1 MSSDPV
7 TEFPRG
13 TADEREL
20 LLRWLRYLRG
30 AVTRKLEGL
39 SDEQARWTP
48 DGALISLLGIVN
60 HLTQVEWRWIQGG
73 MLGQQTWRTEAELA
87 PGQSSPWRPP
97 LPPIVTVRR
106 PQTTSSGEHR

>member
-1 MSSDPV
+1 MRGYRQQMSSDPV

-48 DGALISLLGIVN
+48 DGALISPVSRLSPCGPGADRRGS
-60 HLTQVEWRWIQGG
+60 HGPQG
-73 MLGQQTWRTEAELA
+73 
-87 PGQSSPWRPP
+87 
-97 LPPIVTVRR
+97 PISTPAKR
-106 PQTTSSGEHR
+106 